1 MGFERP
7 TGAVEQAPG
16 NKLLSERQ
24 FGQHNS
30 GGCEANDDKI
40 SHKRTFDS
48 SFCDDSLLSGADTN
62 NIDSEG
68 LAMAVEQNLLLNDYL
83 TPAEKQRRIT
93 EGSEDLVIDFVD
105 DEELIPQ
112 SAGNITSLLT
122 LNDNDK
128 SSAKFGESK
137 QENPLLLS
145 QPARI
150 LANSSFADN
159 FNPANEKLYPF
170 NLQPPAPGVPYVN
183 KRTHEESQSEG
194 GKKLKGSKCDV
205 QHVFDV
211 YKPKNLFEGG
221 SSSREDEIGFSGAS
235 NHQVYFEL

>member
-1 MGFERP
+1 MGFEHP

-16 NKLLSERQ
+16 NKLSSECQ
-24 FGQHNS
+24 FGQRSS
-30 GGCEANDDKI
+30 GGCEANNDKI

-48 SFCDDSLLSGADTN
+48 SFFDDSLLSGADAN

-68 LAMAVEQNLLLNDYL
+68 LAMAVKQNLLLNDSL
-83 TPAEKQRRIT
+83 TPAGKQRRIT
-93 EGSEDLVIDFVD
+93 EGSEDLVIDSVE

-112 SAGNITSLLT
+112 SAGNITL

-128 SSAKFGESK
+128 SSAKVGESK
-137 QENPLLLS
+137 PEKPLLLS

-150 LANSSFADN
+150 PANSSFAEN
-159 FNPANEKLYPF
+159 INPANEKLYQF
-170 NLQPPAPGVPYVN
+170 NLQPPEPGAPYLN

-194 GKKLKGSKCDV
+194 GKKLKGSKCV

-211 YKPKNLFEGG
+211 HKPKNLFEGG